1 MFGTLRPGFLVS
13 VKTSVSG
20 NVRYSTQDLPLD
32 FQAYENADTVAQVT
46 RWETTKTVTDPE
58 EHERALKS
66 RSLARSAIQTVCAH
80 SAFGLLCP
88 EQNVQKLTDAVAKAR
103 AIADVFNRNASV
115 TRLSVNVLV
124 GRIAPDDVEAV
135 KAINSEIR
143 DLVETMAQGL
153 AGLDVQKVRD
163 AANKARSVSQMLD
176 ANAGERVAKA
186 IEVARR
192 AARDI
197 VKAGEEG
204 AVAIDEVA
212 IKRLSEARLSF
223 LDIDSAAPV
232 GEAEG
237 GARGVDLGDVI
248 PELTPEQEQ
257 ELQDFEQ
264 AENERQRLEAEGFYD

>member
-1 MFGTLRPGFLVS
+1 MYSTLRPGFLVS
-13 VKTSVSG
+13 VKTSVTG
-20 NVRYSTQDLPLD
+20 NVRYRTFELEQDHI
-32 FQAYENADTVAQVT
+32 TVEGERRA
-46 RWETTKTVTDPE
+46 RWETERVITDPE
-58 EHERALKS
+58 EHERAVKA
-66 RSLARSAIQTVCAH
+66 RSLARSAVQTVCAH

-88 EQNVQKLTDAVAKAR
+88 EANQDKLAAAVAKAR
-103 AIADVFNRNASV
+103 DIADAFNATAGV
-115 TRLSVNVLV
+115 TRVSVNVLV
-124 GRIAPDDVEAV
+124 GKIAPDDVEAV

-143 DLVETMAQGL
+143 DLVDTMSEGL
-153 AGLDVQKVRD
+153 ASLDVQKVRD
-163 AANKARSVSQMLD
+163 AANKARSISSMLD